1 MTLRFVYIISDSD
14 VTLRDNTLELVK
26 TEVLGPCFPTEADL
40 QGMAVSLN
48 RIQSIYLLDVRDL
61 SRGAIRGRPTPAKLT
76 REELLFLATDR
87 MKGDLKIKLG
97 MPIEYA
103 LAVEWLEVAYE

>member
-1 MTLRFVYIISDSD
+1 M
-14 VTLRDNTLELVK
+14 TLRDNTLELVK
-26 TEVLGPCFPTEADL
+26 TEALGPCFPTEADL

-61 SRGAIRGRPTPAKLT
+61 SRGVIRGRPTPAKLT
-76 REELLFLATDR
+76 REELLFLAKDR
-87 MKGDLKIKLG
+87 MKGDLKIKFG

>member
-1 MTLRFVYIISDSD
+1 M
-14 VTLRDNTLELVK
+14 TLRDNTLELVK
-26 TEVLGPCFPTEADL
+26 TETLGSSFPTEADL
-40 QGMAVSLN
+40 VGMAVSLN

-61 SRGAIRGRPTPAKLT
+61 SQGIIRGRPTPAKLT
-76 REELLFLATDR
+76 REELLFLARDR
-87 MKGDLKIKLG
+87 MEGGLKLRLG